1 MENTVENAMT
11 TLSADFYDGKSSRRR
26 QVTLVVSDGNVAV
39 SGEGVEF
46 TVSADAV
53 SVSPRLGG
61 MPRRIAFPDGAAAL
75 TQDHEA
81 VDAAFA
87 HAARST
93 FAHRLESHRTFVV
106 FALVITI
113 GLIWSGYRYGVPWVA
128 REVAMVLP
136 ASLEAELAEESL
148 NALDG
153 FVFRPT
159 KLDAPRRAALAQ
171 SFAELRAAS
180 GQPDSVRLEFRDGN
194 WIGANALA
202 LPGGIVVMTDQLV
215 KVMADDKQVVA
226 VLAHE
231 LGHIQ
236 HRHSLRFV
244 LQDSITALLAMA
256 IYGDASAVAGIA
268 ATVPTALV
276 HAQYSQNFEREADG
290 YAFGLLKNT
299 GRSPRDLGLA
309 LQALEA
315 SDGEEKEEKEEKEG
329 KAEEKETAESKKQE
343 GVPKSK
349 KKGRTRD
356 FGYLS
361 THPATQ
367 DRIQAAEDAAR

>member
-11 TLSADFYDGKSSRRR
+11 TLSADFYDGKSSRRC

-39 SGEGVEF
+39 SGEGVAF

-53 SVSPRLGG
+53 RISPRLGG
-61 MPRRIAFPDGAAAL
+61 MPRRIAFPGGAAAL

-106 FALVITI
+106 FALILTI
-113 GLIWSGYRYGVPWVA
+113 GLVWSGYRYGVPWVA

-148 NALDG
+148 NALDS

-171 SFAELRAAS
+171 TFAELRAAS
-180 GQPDSVRLEFRDGN
+180 GQPDSIRLEFRDGN
-194 WIGANALA
+194 WMGANALA

-236 HRHSLRFV
+236 HRHSLRYV

-276 HAQYSQNFEREADG
+276 HAQYSQNFEREADS

-309 LQALEA
+309 LQSLEA
-315 SDGEEKEEKEEKEG
+315 SDREENEG
-329 KAEEKETAESKKQE
+329 KAEEKETAESNKQE
-343 GVPKSK
+343 GATKGK
-349 KKGRTRD
+349 KKTRARD